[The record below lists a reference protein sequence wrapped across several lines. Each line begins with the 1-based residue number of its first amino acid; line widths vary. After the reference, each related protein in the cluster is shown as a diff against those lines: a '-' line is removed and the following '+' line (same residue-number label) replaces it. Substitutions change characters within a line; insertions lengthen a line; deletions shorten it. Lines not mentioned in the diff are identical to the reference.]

1 MGGRKRSKKGTAKIR
16 EAQQRTMPQ
25 LVSAN
30 KEHLLERTWTPQQ
43 PTISVAVNASLS
55 EKGELW
61 ISQDLQQSCD
71 YRCL

>member
-1 MGGRKRSKKGTAKIR
+1 MGRRRKISKKGIGKIL

-43 PTISVAVNASLS
+43 PTFSVAVNASVR
-55 EKGELW
+55 KW
-61 ISQDLQQSCD
+61 
-71 YRCL
+71 